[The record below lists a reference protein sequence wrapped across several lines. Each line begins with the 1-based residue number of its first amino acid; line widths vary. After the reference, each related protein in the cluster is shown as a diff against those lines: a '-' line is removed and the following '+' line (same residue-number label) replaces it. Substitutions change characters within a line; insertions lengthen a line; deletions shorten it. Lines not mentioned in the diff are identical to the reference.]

1 LHARQQA
8 TASLS
13 LTSGKD
19 VQVIDA
25 LALARAGEV
34 SRAAAIAKNLNRRF
48 ATDTLLNRYWLPT
61 IQAAIEIDRK
71 NPKGAIETLQVTAPY
86 ELGGEPL
93 QLDTLYP
100 VYLRGLAYEMQ
111 RNGSSAALEFQKIL
125 DHSGRVTNGCLGAL
139 AHFHLGRAYAQSK
152 NLTKAQSALQY
163 FLELWSDADP
173 DSAMLRE
180 ARSEYAKLQ

>member
-1 LHARQQA
+1 
-8 TASLS
+8 
-13 LTSGKD
+13 
-19 VQVIDA
+19 
-25 LALARAGEV
+25 
-34 SRAAAIAKNLNRRF
+34 
-48 ATDTLLNRYWLPT
+48 
-61 IQAAIEIDRK
+61 
-71 NPKGAIETLQVTAPY
+71 
-86 ELGGEPL
+86 
-93 QLDTLYP
+93 
-100 VYLRGLAYEMQ
+100 MQ